1 MSIVGLDPGE
11 DKRWGGWGKGE
22 GKSVGGREEW

>member
-11 DKRWGGWGKGE
+11 DKRWGWGKGE